1 MSRGLSLV
9 DTRGSPDFHE
19 RKYTEESRISQG
31 FVRCNRMPQPKCP
44 APPMAWRRRASK
56 RRIAGDRRLWARIL
70 EAPSARGVRAE
81 SSSRGA
87 RGCRKT
93 PVLSDGL
100 WRRGDPGVAERPA
113 FPWIASLTLAMTT
126 AVRPKCKLLGSKPNQ
141 PDRFR
146 RILFSNGSRRKLLPD
161 VDAFGC
167 LRSLRARSAL
177 DGVSWVQGG

>member
-1 MSRGLSLV
+1 MSESIRRNRGLAKDLFAATACRSRNVQLRQWLGGGSDENRGLLRV
-9 DTRGSPDFHE
+9 DGCGA
-19 RKYTEESRISQG
+19 G
-31 FVRCNRMPQPKCP
+31 F
-44 APPMAWRRRASK
+44 S
-56 RRIAGDRRLWARIL
+56 RRLG
-70 EAPSARGVRAE
+70 ARGVRVE